1 MYSTQSTIQ
10 HSCSVFLYF
19 ILIARFL
26 IIFKIPRKK
35 PDPKSVQHCSAWSPL
50 SYYEDFYPDGSGLF
64 QDDSVPCQRIRG
76 TTEWCREHET
86 MWMICY
92 AILSHQIL
100 IQLKETWP
108 NLSPSPQII
117 TASIKAL
124 YAASKSFK
132 AKTCYFCNARRTILE
147 RKPGLQFL
155 AVVSSLYVE
164 PISLSPIFSLPF
176 IWQIEWYKF
185 SHLSLLL

>member
-1 MYSTQSTIQ
+1 MYSVKSMI

-26 IIFKIPRKK
+26 VIRYPGKNLTPNQYNT
-35 PDPKSVQHCSAWSPL
+35 VL
-50 SYYEDFYPDGSGLF
+50 SDHLS
-64 QDDSVPCQRIRG
+64 DDNVPCQRIRG
-76 TTEWCREHET
+76 ATEWCGEYET
-86 MWMICY
+86 MWMTCY
-92 AILSHQIL
+92 AFLSHQIL
-100 IQLKETWP
+100 IQLKETLDQFVTFLH
-108 NLSPSPQII
+108 NQII

-124 YAASKSFK
+124 YTASKSFK
-132 AKTCYFCNARRTILE
+132 DKTCYFCNARRKILE

-176 IWQIEWYKF
+176 IWQTEWYKF